1 MKQKDI
7 FSSEIVREIE
17 GVGPKNGK
25 ILADAGVKTLDD
37 FRRADISRLSKVT
50 GINSRRLSDWK
61 SAAVLRRIIGID
73 RQVAEVLVKN
83 DIRDLISL
91 RNANPK
97 EILKAIKSAREPRDN
112 YNIIPDTYTKIV
124 TLEKVLMWQCSVT
137 ANYIAPGGFGA
148 PAQSPSGAYINIWI
162 DREYETKFSTLGSIF
177 IAGRH
182 IYTLEP
188 PDRNNAATGNYLTAG
203 RILPGSY
210 SSFVRTDG
218 TRGWRIELKNVPARS
233 DIQIHKGSHPEH
245 TWGCILPGMDKG
257 NDRVYDSDTAMKT
270 IKAQVES
277 SGTNPDITV
286 NVCGVPTS
294 IIDEPPPQP
303 PSPPPASSGGG
314 W

>member
-1 MKQKDI
+1 MKQKNI
-7 FSSEIVREIE
+7 FSSETVKEIE
-17 GVGPKNGK
+17 GIGPKTGK
-25 ILADAGVKTLDD
+25 VLADAGIKTLED
-37 FRRADISRLSKVT
+37 FRRADIKRLSKTT
-50 GINSRRLSDWK
+50 GIAGRVLSAWK
-61 SAAVLRRIIGID
+61 SSAVLQRIIGID
-73 RQVAEVLVKN
+73 RQIAEVLVKN
-83 DIRDLISL
+83 NIRDLIVL

-97 EILKAIKSAREPRDN
+97 KILEIIKSAREPKDK

-124 TLEKVLMWQCSVT
+124 TLEKVLMWQCSVNT
-137 ANYIAPGGFGA
+137 SHIAPGGFGA
-148 PAQSPSGAYINIWI
+148 PARLSADGYINIWI
-162 DREYETKFSTLGSIF
+162 IREYETKFSTLGSIF

-188 PDRNNAATGNYLTAG
+188 PDRNNAATDNYLTAG
-203 RILPGSY
+203 RIFPGSY

-286 NVCGVPTS
+286 NVCGVPIS
-294 IIDEPPPQP
+294 IINEPPTQP
-303 PSPPPASSGGG
+303 PSTPPTSSGGG